1 MAGVVGR
8 ILSSVWR
15 VIGGVSVTDV
25 KMDPGGG
32 PIVTAE
38 HFQPAG
44 DDSPALPGDYGYAAP
59 GPQAGR
65 YAVVGY
71 VDSFNAPK
79 AVPGEKRLYAR
90 DAAGATVGA
99 VWLKGDG
106 TILTENDL
114 GLTELRPDGS
124 LLIQSPGGT
133 FELRADGSQRHE
145 NAAGSFELRADGSQ
159 RGENAGGWFELL
171 ASGEFQANGAR
182 LTADGDV
189 VTIDGV
195 SLRNHPHSPMG
206 PPPIPTE

>member
-1 MAGVVGR
+1 MGGVVGR

-15 VIGGVSVTDV
+15 VIGGVSITDV

-32 PIVTAE
+32 PNVTAE

-44 DDSPALPGDYGYAAP
+44 DDSPALPGDYGYASP

-71 VDSFNAPK
+71 VDAYNAPV
-79 AVPGEKRLYAR
+79 AVPGEKRIYAR
-90 DAAGATVGA
+90 NAAGVIVGA
-99 VWLKGDG
+99 CWLKGDG
-106 TILTENDL
+106 TIVTENDL
-114 GLTELRPDGS
+114 GRTELRPDGS
-124 LLIQSPGGT
+124 HLMINAEGHY
-133 FELRADGSQRHE
+133 ELRADGSHLMLSPGGYYE
-145 NAAGSFELRADGSQ
+145 VRADGSQ
-159 RGENAGGWFELL
+159 VGENSAGQFSLL

-182 LTADGDV
+182 LTVTGDV
-189 VTIDGV
+189 VTSDGV